1 MASGRVP
8 RTAMILQ
15 GFANSVH
22 STGMGKLD
30 QQADLSIAAC
40 REAHAQAGKMLVFII
55 SHQQPMLSVIILPCG
70 LFVNRELEGV
80 PYHSA
85 RWPDR

>member
-1 MASGRVP
+1 
-8 RTAMILQ
+8 MILQ

-30 QQADLSIAAC
+30 QQKPTFSIAAC
-40 REAHAQAGKMLVFII
+40 REARAQAGKMLVFII